1 MNKSEF
7 RTYHDREATR
17 LRSLVANATTPA
29 LKARLL
35 EEAEKHELLALG
47 ERQLSGSLALK
58 ASQSI
63 PSKLIDLITTEVS
76 GGARPTEP

>member
-1 MNKSEF
+1 MNQSEF
-7 RTYHDREATR
+7 RIYHVREAER

-47 ERQLSGSLALK
+47 ERQFSGS
-58 ASQSI
+58 QS
-63 PSKLIDLITTEVS
+63 SEGVS
-76 GGARPTEP
+76 EHSEQADRPHYD